1 MSRPRVVL
9 LTGASGVVGQSI
21 IRELAGRPVVA
32 LVHSGTVDGPGVEL
46 LRGDLSRPQL
56 GLDDDTYRDLVART
70 GAVIHSGGLTDWGQ
84 SPERYQRANVDGTR
98 EVIELARRADAAIY
112 HQSTSFVHA
121 LADDAPLA
129 LKPTNVVDA
138 YVRSKLAAEELLRA
152 SGVPYVIFRP
162 TNLIGDAAT
171 GLTSRGQIVQLM
183 SDWICRGRAKLFPAH
198 PGNLVDIV
206 PQDTLSRATIA
217 AMDAGDSG
225 QEYWVTYGKEAMTVD
240 DALDVCVEHARR
252 RGKEITR
259 PRVVHP
265 DELTPAELDALP
277 PMSRRYVEV
286 LADVSEVTAC
296 AGGALP
302 SSLDELRSRY
312 GLPHVSDRDAY
323 RRSLEYW
330 SEHGA

>member
-1 MSRPRVVL
+1 MSRQKTIV

-21 IRELAGRPVVA
+21 IRELGGRPVLC
-32 LVHSGTVDGPGVEL
+32 LVNSGTVAGPGVEM
-46 LRGDLSRPQL
+46 LRVDLARPRL
-56 GLDDDTYRDLVART
+56 GLDDDGYADLVART
-70 GAVIHSGGLTDWGQ
+70 GAIIHSGGLTDWGQ
-84 SPERYQRANVDGTR
+84 SAERYQRTNVDGTR
-98 EVIELARRADAAIY
+98 EVIELARRADAPIY

-121 LADDAPLA
+121 LADSAPLP
-129 LKPTNVVDA
+129 LRETNVVTA

-183 SDWICRGRAKLFPAH
+183 SDWICRGRAKVFPAH

-217 AMDAGDSG
+217 AMDAGDHG
-225 QEYWVTYGKEAMTVD
+225 REYWVTYGKEAMTVD
-240 DALDVCVEHARR
+240 EAVEICVAHAARR
-252 RGKEITR
+252 GRTVTP

-330 SEHGA
+330 SEQGA

>member
-1 MSRPRVVL
+1 MSRGKVTV

-21 IRELAGRPVVA
+21 IRELGGRPVIA
-32 LVHSGTVDGPGVEL
+32 LVNSGTVAGPGVEM
-46 LRGDLSRPQL
+46 LRCDLSRPQL

-70 GAVIHSGGLTDWGQ
+70 GAIIHSGGLTDWGQ
-84 SPERYQRANVDGTR
+84 SPERYQRTNVDGTR

-129 LKPTNVVDA
+129 LKPTNVVSA
-138 YVRSKLAAEELLRA
+138 YVHSKLAAEELLRA

-171 GLTSRGQIVQLM
+171 GVTSRGQIVQLM
-183 SDWICRGRAKLFPAH
+183 SDWICRGRAKLFPVH

-206 PQDTLSRATIA
+206 PQDTLSQATIA
-217 AMDAGDSG
+217 AMDAGDHG

-240 DALDVCVEHARR
+240 ETVEICVEHARR
-252 RGKEITR
+252 RGREITR

-265 DELTPAELDALP
+265 DELTETELAALA

-302 SSLDELRSRY
+302 SSLEELRSRY

-330 SEHGA
+330 SEQGA